1 MDRREDQSGDRDL
14 GQTDPGNG
22 EPDPG
27 TGGHSEAA
35 NEAPDGVK
43 RPSWE
48 YKNDF
53 GINVKMK
60 EMLKATLVASES
72 ELDRLRKKLNKL
84 QYGG

>member
-1 MDRREDQSGDRDL
+1 M
-14 GQTDPGNG
+14 
-22 EPDPG
+22 
-27 TGGHSEAA
+27 
-35 NEAPDGVK
+35 K
-43 RPSWE
+43 KPSWE
-48 YKNDF
+48 YKSDF